1 MAAETRMMLGA
12 SFDACN
18 VGEATLAHR
27 LLTDVPANSLTL
39 FDRCYF
45 SADLLIN
52 WQKAAPNSHWL
63 TLIKRKLRYEVI
75 EEYADND
82 MLIEMPI
89 SPQARK
95 KNPELPAT
103 WQVRLVLYKDPT
115 GEIEGFITSLA
126 DPNQSPLRVSFTAAI
141 NLIYTQLR
149 WLVLSPDGTLPA
161 KLKQMRE
168 AVSYFILP
176 DKRKDRTYPRS
187 ALFVPAKYP
196 VRYKR

>member
-1 MAAETRMMLGA
+1 MFLLSTVRLFDALTQKKMLNHLASFLRVTNLTLIRLIGLMAAETRMMLGA

-18 VGEATLAHR
+18 VGEVTLAHR

-52 WQKAAPNSHWL
+52 WQEAAVNSHWL
-63 TLIKRKLRYEVI
+63 IPIKRKLRYEVI
-75 EEYADND
+75 KEYADND

-95 KNPELPAT
+95 KNSKLPAT
-103 WQVRLVLYKDPT
+103 WQAKLVLYKDPA

-126 DPNQSPLRVSFTAAI
+126 DPNQYPLESYYASTGSVGRSRKA
-141 NLIYTQLR
+141 
-149 WLVLSPDGTLPA
+149 LV
-161 KLKQMRE
+161 R
-168 AVSYFILP
+168 
-176 DKRKDRTYPRS
+176 
-187 ALFVPAKYP
+187 
-196 VRYKR
+196 